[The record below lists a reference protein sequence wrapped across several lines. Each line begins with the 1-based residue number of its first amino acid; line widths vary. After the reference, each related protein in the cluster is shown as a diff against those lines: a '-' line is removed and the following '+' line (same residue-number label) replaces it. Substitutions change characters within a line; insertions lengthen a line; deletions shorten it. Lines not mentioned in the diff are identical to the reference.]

1 MAVGYDGKLK
11 IKNQNAKGPETTGAF
26 LIRNSWGKEW
36 GVEGYGWLPYEYLL
50 QGLDKGLLDPRSDLQ
65 NRKSF
70 KLTLRIFNRE
80 MRALN

>member
-1 MAVGYDGKLK
+1 MGYDDKLK

-50 QGLDKGLLDPRSDLQ
+50 QGLADEWWSLL
-65 NRKSF
+65 KSEWIESGEF
-70 KLTLRIFNRE
+70 SL
-80 MRALN
+80 